1 VSDTAILLDGISVV
15 VKGRFNAAIFSPLW
29 LLQQN
34 LIGVSDFTDASIEVI
49 TNDFASFSTPWLMLQ
64 VLPDALQLT
73 ATDPAE
79 FERVRDVAVGVLN
92 ALPHTPVAAL
102 GINRQVHF
110 AANNSE
116 HYHAIG
122 DQLVPKAFWENLI
135 SLPVTRSVTVWG
147 QRPDN
152 YGGRVQIQVEPSVK
166 FRGHVYVAH
175 NDHFDLTTRDRQ
187 PTTRDEVWLASEEAA
202 PVEASAHKIPD
213 AIAILNSSW
222 ASSIKRSTDVV
233 NALARIE

>member
-1 VSDTAILLDGISVV
+1 MSDAVIALDGISVV
-15 VKGRFNAAIFSPLW
+15 AKGRFNAAIFSPLW

-34 LIGVSDFTDASIEVI
+34 LIGVADFTGASIEVI

-64 VLPDALQLT
+64 VLPDALQLST
-73 ATDPAE
+73 TDPAD
-79 FERVRDVAVGVLN
+79 FERVRDVGVGVLN
-92 ALPHTPVAAL
+92 ALPHTPIAAL

-110 AANNSE
+110 ASRSRE

-122 DQLVPKAFWENLI
+122 DQLVPKPFWENLI
-135 SLPVTRSVTVWG
+135 ELPVTRSVMVWG

-175 NDHFDLTTRDRQ
+175 
-187 PTTRDEVWLASEEAA
+187 
-202 PVEASAHKIPD
+202 I
-213 AIAILNSSW
+213 
-222 ASSIKRSTDVV
+222 
-233 NALARIE
+233 